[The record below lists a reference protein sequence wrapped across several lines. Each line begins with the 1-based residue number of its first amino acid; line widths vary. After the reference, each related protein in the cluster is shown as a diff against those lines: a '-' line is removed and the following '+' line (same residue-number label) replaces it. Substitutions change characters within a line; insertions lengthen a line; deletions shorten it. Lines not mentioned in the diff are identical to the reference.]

1 MIDDRFDHRLN
12 LIPQEKLKNARLYS
26 TRYHFI
32 ETLPKNINFLEAG
45 VLAGDFA
52 MKVIEATQ
60 PKISALIDP
69 YQSIDFFATEYGGK
83 RWADESKH
91 YDFIKQRF
99 KYIKNVKIYKG
110 YFENVATSIGSIF
123 DFIYIDACNDYMSVF
138 GYLEAAN
145 NLLAPGGII
154 GINDYSIY
162 ENNTESISKE
172 ESGVVE
178 AVNDYLIKN
187 SEFKV
192 HAFAFNDSLTS
203 DIYLIKQ
210 KTISIIK

>member
-12 LIPQEKLKNARLYS
+12 LIPQEKLKNATLYS

-52 MKVIEATQ
+52 MKVIEVTQ
-60 PKISALIDP
+60 PEFSVLVDP
-69 YQSIDFFATEYGGK
+69 YESIDYFATEYGGK
-83 RWADESKH
+83 RWADESSH

-99 KYIKNVKIYKG
+99 KYIKNVKIHKG
-110 YFENVATSIGSIF
+110 YFEKLARYIRYPSKF

-145 NLLAPGGII
+145 HLLAPGGII

-162 ENNTESISKE
+162 ENNTESLSKE
-172 ESGVVE
+172 ESGVVM

-187 SEFKV
+187 PDFKV
-192 HAFAFNDSLTS
+192 HAFAFNDRLTS
-203 DIYLIKQ
+203 DIYLIK
-210 KTISIIK
+210 